1 LSILITI
8 VCGEACHVCQNIMK
22 IEFDP
27 AKDSKNIAKH
37 GISLSLAESLEWD
50 LLLAT
55 EDTRD
60 SYGEVRMIGFAPI
73 GQKVYCVVFTGH
85 DDVYR
90 IISLRKA
97 LPKEVRAYA
106 NQI

>member
-1 LSILITI
+1 
-8 VCGEACHVCQNIMK
+8 MK

-27 AKDSKNIAKH
+27 AKDAKNIAKH
-37 GISLSLAESLEWD
+37 GVSLAVAESLEWD
-50 LLLAT
+50 LILAT

-60 SYGEVRMIGFAPI
+60 RYGDVRMVGFAPI
-73 GQKVYCVVFTGH
+73 GRKVYCVVFTED

-97 LPKEVRAYA
+97 LPKEVRGYA
-106 NQI
+106 SQI

>member
-1 LSILITI
+1 
-8 VCGEACHVCQNIMK
+8 MK
-22 IEFDP
+22 IEFSST
-27 AKDSKNIAKH
+27 KDATNIAKH
-37 GISLSLAESLEWD
+37 GISLAMAELLEWD

-55 EDTRD
+55 EDKREN
-60 SYGEVRMIGFAPI
+60 YGEVRMIGFAPI
-73 GQKVYCVVFTGH
+73 GRKVYCVVFTENNE
-85 DDVYR
+85 VYR

>member
-1 LSILITI
+1 
-8 VCGEACHVCQNIMK
+8 M
-22 IEFDP
+22 IEFSSTKN
-27 AKDSKNIAKH
+27 ATNIAKH
-37 GISLSLAESLEWD
+37 GISLAMAELLEWD

-55 EDTRD
+55 EDKRENY
-60 SYGEVRMIGFAPI
+60 SEVRMIGFAPI
-73 GQKVYCVVFTGH
+73 GRKVYCVVFTEN
-85 DDVYR
+85 DEVYR

>member
-1 LSILITI
+1 
-8 VCGEACHVCQNIMK
+8 MK
-22 IEFDP
+22 IEFTST
-27 AKDSKNIAKH
+27 KDATNIAKH
-37 GISLSLAESLEWD
+37 GISLAMAELLEWD

-55 EDTRD
+55 EDKREN
-60 SYGEVRMIGFAPI
+60 YGEVRMIGFAPI
-73 GQKVYCVVFTGH
+73 GRKVYCVVFTEN
-85 DDVYR
+85 DEVYR

>member
-1 LSILITI
+1 
-8 VCGEACHVCQNIMK
+8 M
-22 IEFDP
+22 IEFSSTKN
-27 AKDSKNIAKH
+27 ATNIAKH
-37 GISLSLAESLEWD
+37 GISLAMAELLEWD

-55 EDTRD
+55 EDKREN
-60 SYGEVRMIGFAPI
+60 YGEVRMIGFAPI
-73 GQKVYCVVFTGH
+73 GRKVYCVVFTEN
-85 DDVYR
+85 DEVYR

>member
-1 LSILITI
+1 
-8 VCGEACHVCQNIMK
+8 MK
-22 IEFDP
+22 IEFSST
-27 AKDSKNIAKH
+27 KDATNIAEH
-37 GISLSLAESLEWD
+37 GISLAMAELLEWD

-55 EDTRD
+55 EDKREN
-60 SYGEVRMIGFAPI
+60 YGEVRMVGFAPI
-73 GQKVYCVVFTGH
+73 GRKVYCVVFTEN

-90 IISLRKA
+90 IINLRKA